1 MAKGY
6 FLVRGDRT
14 NCGGVIAGGA
24 EDHNIFGRPAAR
36 ERDEV
41 TCGVYPGKFYIKG
54 GIETDRI
61 HGRRMAGTLDSVSTC
76 PCQARFVPSL
86 LKDTYEKAPSQGTN
100 DERAFW
106 DKQQTSAAQRAAL
119 TEPEVFSTEQE
130 EQEPEKEQE
139 NPSEPLPLP
148 ALIFATE
155 NNMNDYRAKDMHHG
169 DLDEQTL
176 KKHYKLND
184 ISTRANPWTG
194 VKIDPAYRGFSL
206 FQKKEKLSKE
216 AVAAILFDEFRELSD
231 MFSFYGNY
239 QGLIRKMIT
248 HMQYNHGQPFS
259 DPLLDKALEAQILGD
274 MSETSSLKLIK
285 NAIQENIAWKNKIYP
300 LKRKE
305 KLYDSV
311 LKSILP
317 KFDKLTDRTN
327 GLVISVH
334 NTWAT
339 HITLTSLEVTNDS
352 FQATIHYRVQDHF
365 GLDVQDILHPI
376 YQKFRI
382 FRIWFLLQR
391 WEAYNYKPF
400 ITEMNANISTQGK
413 RNAE

>member
-274 MSETSSLKLIK
+274 MTRKSTLKIIKKTLI
-285 NAIQENIAWKNKIYP
+285 ENIDWKNKHYP
-300 LKRKE
+300 LHKKIE
-305 KLYDSV
+305 FKNKLS
-311 LKSILP
+311 LSILP
-317 KFDKLTDRTN
+317 KFNKIIDKTN

-334 NTWAT
+334 DTWAT
-339 HITLTSLEVTNDS
+339 HIFLESLTVNSDS
-352 FQATIHYRVQDHF
+352 FEATIRYRIQDHF
-365 GLDVQDILHPI
+365 GLDDTDILHPV
-376 YQKFRI
+376 YRELRI

-391 WEAYNYKPF
+391 WEEYNYRPF
-400 ITEMNANISTQGK
+400 ITEMNATITIKGG
-413 RNAE
+413 

>member
-24 EDHNIFGRPAAR
+24 EDHTLFGRPAAR

-54 GIETDRI
+54 GIETDTI

-106 DKQQTSAAQRAAL
+106 DKQQSFAAQRAAL

-139 NPSEPLPLP
+139 NHSEPLPLP

-155 NNMNDYRAKDMHHG
+155 NTMDDYRAKDMHHG

-176 KKHYKLND
+176 KKRYKLND
-184 ISTRANPWTG
+184 ISTRVNPWTG

-216 AVAAILFDEFRELSD
+216 AVAAILFDEFRDLSD
-231 MFSFYGNY
+231 MFSFYGDY

-248 HMQYNHGQPFS
+248 HMQYHHGQPFS

-274 MSETSSLKLIK
+274 MSETSSLNLIK
-285 NAIQENIAWKNKIYP
+285 GAIQENIDWSNNNYP
-300 LKRKE
+300 LKSKE

-311 LKSILP
+311 LKSVLP
-317 KFDKLTDRTN
+317 KFNKLTDRTN

-334 NTWAT
+334 DTWAT
-339 HITLTSLEVTNDS
+339 HITLTSLEVTDDS

-365 GLDVQDILHPI
+365 GLDDQDISHPI
-376 YQKFRI
+376 YHKFRI
-382 FRIWFLLQR
+382 FRIWFLLQH
-391 WEAYNYKPF
+391 WEEYNYKPF
-400 ITEMNANISTQGK
+400 ITEMNVSIFTQGK
-413 RNAE
+413 RYEK